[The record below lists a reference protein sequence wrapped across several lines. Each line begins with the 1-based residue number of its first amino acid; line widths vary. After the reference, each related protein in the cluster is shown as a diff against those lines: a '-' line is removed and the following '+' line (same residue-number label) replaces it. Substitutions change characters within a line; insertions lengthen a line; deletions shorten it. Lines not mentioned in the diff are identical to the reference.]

1 MWQAAEKFRFEGNAA
16 SSRSAGSKG
25 KCSRWQDILNFRKCS
40 KPMDKG
46 KEKKLVQT
54 DIQVRSQSGMQAK
67 RCSIFFH
74 RI

>member
-1 MWQAAEKFRFEGNAA
+1 MWQAAEKFRFEENAA

-46 KEKKLVQT
+46 KEKK
-54 DIQVRSQSGMQAK
+54 
-67 RCSIFFH
+67 
-74 RI
+74 